1 MPEKENNSNDNVNYK
16 SEFGKEDEINLLEYW
31 QVIWKRRKLV
41 GWIVMGI
48 TILTVVVSLFMT
60 NIYGASAV
68 ITPVELKST
77 SGGGGTA
84 AALMQQIGGLAG
96 IGLPDSASSA
106 EIMLLLKSNIL
117 REKIITEYNLLPV
130 LFSTQWDEEKKAW
143 KKVGFPLAL
152 ISKLITAVKPADKKI
167 VKKEAGIPDIWD
179 GLRELDDLVKI
190 NNNMKEKSI
199 TISAEFDDPIIA
211 ANLVNYFLAA
221 LSDHMS
227 SEAKRVAA
235 INKKYLEEQL
245 LQTADPFI
253 KQKIY
258 SMIAQ
263 QLETSMMAEVKE
275 NFSFKVIDPPK
286 VPDLK
291 IKPKRVQMVMIAFI
305 MALFMGV
312 FVAFFLEYLEKQNIM
327 KSLKNI

>member
-1 MPEKENNSNDNVNYK
+1 
-16 SEFGKEDEINLLEYW
+16 
-31 QVIWKRRKLV
+31 
-41 GWIVMGI
+41 
-48 TILTVVVSLFMT
+48 
-60 NIYGASAV
+60 
-68 ITPVELKST
+68 
-77 SGGGGTA
+77 
-84 AALMQQIGGLAG
+84 
-96 IGLPDSASSA
+96 
-106 EIMLLLKSNIL
+106 
-117 REKIITEYNLLPV
+117 
-130 LFSTQWDEEKKAW
+130 
-143 KKVGFPLAL
+143 
-152 ISKLITAVKPADKKI
+152 
-167 VKKEAGIPDIWD
+167 
-179 GLRELDDLVKI
+179 
-190 NNNMKEKSI
+190 MKEKSI

-258 SMIAQ
+258 NMIAQ

-291 IKPKRVQMVMIAFI
+291 IKPKRAQMVMIAFI

>member
-1 MPEKENNSNDNVNYK
+1 MPEKENNSDDNVNYK
-16 SEFGKEDEINLLEYW
+16 SEFSKEDEINLLEYW

-68 ITPVELKST
+68 IIPVELKST
-77 SGGGGTA
+77 PGGGGTA
-84 AALMQQIGGLAG
+84 AALMQQMGGLAG

-143 KKVGFPLAL
+143 KKVGFPLTL

-179 GLRELDDLVKI
+179 GLRALDDLVKI

-221 LSDHMS
+221 LNDHMS

-245 LQTADPFI
+245 LQTTDPFI